1 MAYAAVNSLIQTLE
15 LFQRTYP
22 AIINGQVAEMVDSLR
37 ANAEYFQRILENTSH
52 QKHEYEKIKD
62 LEGGMRAAVQHAE
75 DLLESNI
82 VGFLR
87 ERYNQ
92 QKEKN
97 NGAKWTIQDEA
108 RVLLR
113 DLPQVMD
120 KIDAIRKDLAQVME
134 SSTSTINANGPSIRQ
149 DHFVKPG
156 DSSSPKRDST
166 VLLQEA
172 TVGLDD
178 ALTEITNRL
187 LGSASEREVITILG
201 MGGCGKTTL
210 AKKAQDDLSIMSRFD
225 IQVWVTISQEYHLRE
240 VLLSL
245 VCSVAGNKF
254 QDMSDDQ
261 LMEKAYRALKGRKY
275 LIVIDDVWSTK
286 IWDVMART
294 LPNDNNGSR
303 IILTTRLKDV
313 AEYVN
318 SDIPPHEMMPLSL
331 NDSWKLLCDKLL
343 VEDHTCPSELQEIGK
358 KIVGKCQGLPL
369 AILVVAG
376 HLSKVGMT
384 KESWATVA
392 KNVNKVVTS
401 YPDKCLAVLAMS
413 YYHLPIHLKPC
424 FLHLGTFPED
434 HEIDAWRLIQLWVAE
449 GILKSSKLRSLEE
462 VAQDCLEDLASRN
475 LVMVTRRKLNG
486 QIKRCGMHDL
496 LRDLSVS
503 EAGKEKFLNVIR
515 NINRAPNFPT
525 QNCKVPRFSLH
536 AHFSLE
542 KFSDLS
548 QGVRS
553 LYIFKQLLGPTGRT
567 AGFKALRVL
576 VSIPRPIFK
585 YRHRLTSDSAFL
597 RYLEIHRGN
606 DFTESLPYLY
616 NLQTFIFKHDKLKC
630 DAVIT
635 LPDYIW
641 NMKQLRYIHIQHCIH
656 LPNPQSISSANVVD
670 SKSDLGLQHLQEFS
684 RLCFASCT
692 KEVLSCLTNL
702 KKLRIANIQ
711 EDINGLEG
719 TPGSLFNLV
728 YLKKLESLYL
738 SCEMW
743 ELSSPLADS
752 CSFPISLKRLTIF
765 SARLSCEDMTVLA
778 KLPNL
783 EVLKLRWVEFRPSV
797 WKLND
802 EDQFKQLKFLLLV
815 DNTYIKQWEASSVNF
830 PNLRRLVLHQIR
842 NLKRIPLAFAEI
854 CTLESIELYMC
865 PWNLE
870 KSAKEIQEE
879 VSSIAGNDCLHI
891 GIYNDYHTYK
901 RRV

>member
-1 MAYAAVNSLIQTLE
+1 M
-15 LFQRTYP
+15 
-22 AIINGQVAEMVDSLR
+22 
-37 ANAEYFQRILENTSH
+37 
-52 QKHEYEKIKD
+52 
-62 LEGGMRAAVQHAE
+62 
-75 DLLESNI
+75 
-82 VGFLR
+82 
-87 ERYNQ
+87 
-92 QKEKN
+92 
-97 NGAKWTIQDEA
+97 
-108 RVLLR
+108 
-113 DLPQVMD
+113 
-120 KIDAIRKDLAQVME
+120 
-134 SSTSTINANGPSIRQ
+134 
-149 DHFVKPG
+149 
-156 DSSSPKRDST
+156 
-166 VLLQEA
+166 
-172 TVGLDD
+172 
-178 ALTEITNRL
+178 
-187 LGSASEREVITILG
+187 
-201 MGGCGKTTL
+201 
-210 AKKAQDDLSIMSRFD
+210 
-225 IQVWVTISQEYHLRE
+225 
-240 VLLSL
+240 
-245 VCSVAGNKF
+245 
-254 QDMSDDQ
+254 
-261 LMEKAYRALKGRKY
+261 
-275 LIVIDDVWSTK
+275 
-286 IWDVMART
+286 
-294 LPNDNNGSR
+294 
-303 IILTTRLKDV
+303 
-313 AEYVN
+313 
-318 SDIPPHEMMPLSL
+318 
-331 NDSWKLLCDKLL
+331 
-343 VEDHTCPSELQEIGK
+343 
-358 KIVGKCQGLPL
+358 
-369 AILVVAG
+369 
-376 HLSKVGMT
+376 
-384 KESWATVA
+384 
-392 KNVNKVVTS
+392 NKVVTS

-449 GILKSSKLRSLEE
+449 GILKSNKLRSLEE

-503 EAGKEKFLNVIR
+503 EAGKEKFLNLIR

-525 QNCKVPRFSLH
+525 HNCKVPRFSLH

-542 KFSDLS
+542 KFSDSS
-548 QGVRS
+548 QDVRS

-567 AGFKALRVL
+567 AEFKALRVL

-585 YRHRLTSDSAFL
+585 YHHCLTSDSAFL
-597 RYLEIHRGN
+597 RYLEIRRGN
-606 DFTESLPYLY
+606 DLTESLPYLY

-630 DAVIT
+630 DAVLT

-656 LPNPQSISSANVVD
+656 LPNPQSISSTNVED
-670 SKSDLGLQHLQEFS
+670 SRSDLGLQHLQEFS

-719 TPGSLFNLV
+719 TPGSLINLV

-865 PWNLE
+865 SRNLE
-870 KSAKEIQEE
+870 KSAREIQEE
-879 VSSIAGNDCLHI
+879 VSSVAGNDCLHI
-891 GIYNDYHTYK
+891 DIYNDYHTYK